1 MSFLSWVLYLAIAV
15 LVLMIMI
22 TVHELGHFTAGK
34 LLKFKINEFSIGF
47 GKALFQKN
55 MKDGT
60 KFAIRLVPLG
70 GYCSFEGEDEEG
82 EKEGSFNSQPVWK
95 RLIVLFMG
103 AFFNFLS
110 ALLVSIIFLMC
121 FGYAD
126 NVVVSNV
133 TLPAS
138 TSAETWLEKGD
149 RITAVNGTKTD
160 FVYDNY
166 FHTLIADFDYD
177 EDFTVTVERNGEYKD
192 LVISK
197 KMWNDVVSKE
207 DETYSKKYSLDGEN
221 YNYIVVYN
229 SALEGKYQLIKLGA
243 EGKTVASYNA
253 HCDEQVGL
261 EGGYLVK
268 ETDIGKTFL
277 IESSSEVAENSA
289 DLTLKSAVIGINT
302 TNYKYSFFEAL
313 GGTFVFCFKWAW
325 KILIILW
332 QLITCQLAISN
343 IGGTVTTVV
352 TMAQVAHANMANLL
366 LLFPLISINLA
377 VFNLLPF
384 PALDGARMVFVGIE
398 GIRGKPINRKIEANI
413 HFFGLVILLAFV
425 LVVDIL
431 HFVL

>member
-1 MSFLSWVLYLAIAV
+1 MSFLSWVLYIAIAI

-22 TVHELGHFTAGK
+22 TVHEFGHFTAGK

-70 GYCSFEGEDEEG
+70 GYCAFDGEDEEG

-103 AFFNFLS
+103 PFFNFLS

-126 NVVVSNV
+126 NVVVAKV
-133 TLPAS
+133 TAPVS
-138 TSAETWLEKGD
+138 ISAEAWLVEGD

-166 FHTLIADFDYD
+166 FQTLITDFDYN
-177 EDFTVTVERNGEYKD
+177 EDFTITVERNGKYKD
-192 LVISK
+192 I
-197 KMWNDVVSKE
+197 VVSKKVWNE
-207 DETYSKKYSLDGEN
+207 VTSQKDETYSKKYSLDGEN
-221 YNYIVVYN
+221 YNYVVKYN
-229 SALEGKYQLIKLGA
+229 AEQGKYQLLKLDANGNPSATFDA
-243 EGKTVASYNA
+243 EANP
-253 HCDEQVGL
+253 D
-261 EGGYLVK
+261 GGYLVK
-268 ETDIGKTFL
+268 ETDLGKTFL
-277 IESSSEVAENSA
+277 IEITSEQAGDSS
-289 DLTLKSAVIGINT
+289 DLTLKTAIIGIST
-302 TNYKYSFFEAL
+302 ENYKYGFFEAL

-398 GIRGKPINRKIEANI
+398 GVRGKPINRKIEANI

-425 LVVDIL
+425 LIVDIL

>member
-1 MSFLSWVLYLAIAV
+1 MGFFSWVLYIAIAL
-15 LVLMIMI
+15 LVLMVMI
-22 TVHELGHFTAGK
+22 TVHEFGHFTAGK

-47 GKALFQKN
+47 GKAIFQKN

-70 GYCSFEGEDEEG
+70 GYCAFDGEDEEG
-82 EKEGSFNSQPVWK
+82 TKEGSFNSQPVWK

-110 ALLVSIIFLMC
+110 ALIVSVVFLMC

-126 NVVVSNV
+126 NVVVAKVN
-133 TLPAS
+133 LPAA
-138 TSAETWLEKGD
+138 TPAETWLAEGD
-149 RITAVNGTKTD
+149 RITAVNGVTTD

-166 FHTLIADFDYD
+166 FHTLITQFDYD
-177 EDFTVTVERNGEYKD
+177 EEFTITVERNGEYKD
-192 LVISK
+192 I
-197 KMWNDVVSKE
+197 VVSKKSWDNVPSKVDTNFE
-207 DETYSKKYSLDGEN
+207 YAKKYSFDGEN
-221 YNYIVVYN
+221 YNYTIIYN
-229 SALEGKYQLIKLGA
+229 PALEGKYQLAKLDGNGTPIA
-243 EGKTVASYNA
+243 YFNA
-253 HCDEQVGL
+253 TPTAN
-261 EGGYLVK
+261 GYLVK

-277 IESSSEVAENSA
+277 IEPASSMENLSETS
-289 DLTLKSAVIGINT
+289 LKTAIIGINT
-302 TNYKYSFFEAL
+302 ANYKYGFFEAL
-313 GGTFVFCFKWAW
+313 GGSFVFCFKWAW

-332 QLITCQLAISN
+332 QLITFKIAIAN
-343 IGGTVTTVV
+343 IGGTVTTIV
-352 TMAQVAHANMANLL
+352 TMAQVAHTNMANLL

-413 HFFGLVILLAFV
+413 HFFGLVFLLAFV

>member
-1 MSFLSWVLYLAIAV
+1 MSFFSWVLYIAIAI
-15 LVLMIMI
+15 LVLMVMI
-22 TVHELGHFTAGK
+22 TVHEFGHFTAGK

-70 GYCSFEGEDEEG
+70 GYCAFDGEDEEG

-103 AFFNFLS
+103 PFFNFLS
-110 ALLVSIIFLMC
+110 ALLVSVIFLMC

-126 NVVVSNV
+126 NVVVAKVN
-133 TLPAS
+133 LPS
-138 TSAETWLEKGD
+138 TATAETWLMEGD
-149 RITAVNGTKTD
+149 RITAVNGVTTD
-160 FVYDNY
+160 FVYDKY
-166 FHTLIADFDYD
+166 FHTLITEYDYD
-177 EDFTVTVERNGEYKD
+177 ENFTITVERNGEYKD
-192 LVISK
+192 IIVSK
-197 KMWNDVVSKE
+197 KMWDNVPSQVVK
-207 DETYSKKYSLDGEN
+207 DFTYAKKYSLDGEN
-221 YNYIVVYN
+221 YNYTIIYN
-229 SALEGKYQLIKLGA
+229 AELSGKYQLAKLDANGVPVAYFNA
-243 EGKTVASYNA
+243 EQTPN
-253 HCDEQVGL
+253 
-261 EGGYLVK
+261 GYLVK
-268 ETDIGKTFL
+268 ETELGKTFL
-277 IESSSEVAENSA
+277 IESTSESAENYA
-289 DLTLKSAVIGINT
+289 DLTLKTAIIGINT
-302 TNYKYSFFEAL
+302 ANYKYGFFEAL
-313 GGTFVFCFKWAW
+313 GGSFVFCFKWAW

-352 TMAQVAHANMANLL
+352 TMAQVAHTNMANLL

-398 GIRGKPINRKIEANI
+398 GVRGKPINRKVEANI
-413 HFFGLVILLAFV
+413 HFFGLVFLLAFV
-425 LVVDIL
+425 LIVDIL